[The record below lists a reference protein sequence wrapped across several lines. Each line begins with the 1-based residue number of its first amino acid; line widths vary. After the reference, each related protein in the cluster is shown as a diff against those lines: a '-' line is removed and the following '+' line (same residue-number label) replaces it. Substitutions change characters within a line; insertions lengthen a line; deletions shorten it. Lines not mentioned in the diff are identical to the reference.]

1 MLCFDVLEKSLGAPV
16 IVASHTKKVEYSVSK
31 TIIETLKIAARYPP
45 KRRPTYKGQPERG
58 SSNAGQIR
66 TVCIST
72 HHISLLDYYT
82 VQYSLCFSKHK
93 AQY

>member
-16 IVASHTKKVEYSVSK
+16 IVASHTKKAENSESK

-58 SSNAGQIR
+58 SSYAGQILGLCVYR
-66 TVCIST
+66 PITF
-72 HHISLLDYYT
+72 LLPYT
-82 VQYSLCFSKHK
+82 VQISLCYSKRK
-93 AQY
+93 A